1 MTLLA
6 RLRAC
11 APDDPERERLLRLVQ
26 LTVNGIAGGLQA
38 TG

>member
-1 MTLLA
+1 MLLA

-11 APDDPERERLLRLVQ
+11 EPEDPQRERLLRLVQ
-26 LTVNGIAGGLQA
+26 LTVNGIAAGLQA